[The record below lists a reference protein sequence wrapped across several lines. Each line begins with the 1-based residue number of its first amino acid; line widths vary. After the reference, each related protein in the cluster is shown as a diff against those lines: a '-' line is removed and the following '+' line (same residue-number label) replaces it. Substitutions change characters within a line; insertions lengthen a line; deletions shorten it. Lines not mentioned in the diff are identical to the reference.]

1 MGTHYEDKNWIR
13 LILFY
18 KSSSI
23 FFLSVVF
30 ITIGLIL
37 LFLFHVELY
46 DQLTSED
53 NIIENLSAVLLLFC
67 SCFFLIS
74 FFHARKSPLKIHHW
88 LTYGLLML
96 SIVFF
101 LIAGEEISWG
111 QRIFDLATPDYLS
124 SVNEQDELNFHNINK
139 RFFDRL
145 LDRATIIFVFISS
158 FLLYR
163 KKEKTL
169 GIQNPD
175 IFVICS
181 FAITPFYTQNT
192 QLDFYHFIYVPLV
205 GLFVFALKNKQKSF
219 LFPLAFTLMLSLII
233 IIIHTT
239 YNHLFPWHYNSANE
253 LREFL
258 FYLSC
263 VAYAYEIMNDIKSP
277 KEIEKNF

>member
-1 MGTHYEDKNWIR
+1 MGTHHEDKNWIR

-30 ITIGLIL
+30 ITISFIL

-169 GIQNPD
+169 GIKNPD

-239 YNHLFPWHYNSANE
+239 YNHLFPWHNNSANE

-277 KEIEKNF
+277 KVIEKNF

>member
-1 MGTHYEDKNWIR
+1 MGTHHEDKNWIR

-30 ITIGLIL
+30 ITISFIL

-74 FFHARKSPLKIHHW
+74 FFHARKSPLKIHYW

-145 LDRATIIFVFISS
+145 LDRTTIIFVFIS
-158 FLLYR
+158 
-163 KKEKTL
+163 
-169 GIQNPD
+169 G
-175 IFVICS
+175 
-181 FAITPFYTQNT
+181 
-192 QLDFYHFIYVPLV
+192 
-205 GLFVFALKNKQKSF
+205 
-219 LFPLAFTLMLSLII
+219 
-233 IIIHTT
+233 
-239 YNHLFPWHYNSANE
+239 
-253 LREFL
+253 
-258 FYLSC
+258 
-263 VAYAYEIMNDIKSP
+263 ND
-277 KEIEKNF
+277 

>member
-1 MGTHYEDKNWIR
+1 MGTHHEDKNWIR

-30 ITIGLIL
+30 ITIGFIL

-88 LTYGLLML
+88 LSYGLLML

-169 GIQNPD
+169 GIKNPD

-239 YNHLFPWHYNSANE
+239 YNHLFPWHNNSANE

-277 KEIEKNF
+277 KVIEKNF

>member
-1 MGTHYEDKNWIR
+1 MGTHYEDKNWIK

-30 ITIGLIL
+30 ITIGFIL

-145 LDRATIIFVFISS
+145 LDRTTIIFVFISS

-192 QLDFYHFIYVPLV
+192 PLDFYHFIYVPLV
-205 GLFVFALKNKQKSF
+205 GLFVFDLKNKQKSF

-239 YNHLFPWHYNSANE
+239 YNHLFPWHNNSANE

-277 KEIEKNF
+277 KVIEKNF

>member
-1 MGTHYEDKNWIR
+1 MGTHHEDKNWIR

-30 ITIGLIL
+30 ITIGFIL

-163 KKEKTL
+163 KKEETL

-239 YNHLFPWHYNSANE
+239 YNHLFPWHNNSANE

-277 KEIEKNF
+277 KVIEKNF

>member
-1 MGTHYEDKNWIR
+1 MGKHHEDKNWIR

-30 ITIGLIL
+30 ITIGFIL

-163 KKEKTL
+163 KKGKTL

-192 QLDFYHFIYVPLV
+192 SLDFYHFIYVPLV

-233 IIIHTT
+233 IIVHTT
-239 YNHLFPWHYNSANE
+239 YNHLFPWHNNSANE

-277 KEIEKNF
+277 KVIEKNF

>member
-30 ITIGLIL
+30 ITIGFIL

-46 DQLTSED
+46 DQITSED

-163 KKEKTL
+163 KKEETL

-233 IIIHTT
+233 IIVHTT
-239 YNHLFPWHYNSANE
+239 YNHLFPWHNNSANE

-277 KEIEKNF
+277 KVIEKNF

>member
-30 ITIGLIL
+30 ITIGFIL
-37 LFLFHVELY
+37 LFLFQVELY

-74 FFHARKSPLKIHHW
+74 FFHARKSPLKIHYW

-169 GIQNPD
+169 GIKNPD

-239 YNHLFPWHYNSANE
+239 YNHLFPWHNNSANE

-277 KEIEKNF
+277 KVIEKNF

>member
-30 ITIGLIL
+30 ITISFIL

-163 KKEKTL
+163 KKRKTL

-205 GLFVFALKNKQKSF
+205 GLFVIALKNKQKSF

-239 YNHLFPWHYNSANE
+239 YNHLFPWHNNSANE

-277 KEIEKNF
+277 KVIEKNF

>member
-1 MGTHYEDKNWIR
+1 MGTHHEDKNWIR

-30 ITIGLIL
+30 ITIGFIL

-239 YNHLFPWHYNSANE
+239 YNHLFPWHNNSANE

-258 FYLSC
+258 FCLSC

-277 KEIEKNF
+277 KVIEKNF

>member
-30 ITIGLIL
+30 ITIGFIL

-192 QLDFYHFIYVPLV
+192 PLDFYHFIYVPLV

-239 YNHLFPWHYNSANE
+239 YNHLFPWHNNSANE

-277 KEIEKNF
+277 KIIEKNF

>member
-30 ITIGLIL
+30 ITIGFIL

-145 LDRATIIFVFISS
+145 LDRVTIIFVFISS

-239 YNHLFPWHYNSANE
+239 YNHLFPWHNNSANE

-277 KEIEKNF
+277 KVIEKNF

>member
-1 MGTHYEDKNWIR
+1 MGTHHEDKNWIR

-30 ITIGLIL
+30 ITIGFIL

-169 GIQNPD
+169 GIKNPD

-181 FAITPFYTQNT
+181 FTITPFYTQNT

-239 YNHLFPWHYNSANE
+239 YNHLFPWHNNSANE

-277 KEIEKNF
+277 KVIEKNF

>member
-30 ITIGLIL
+30 ITIGFIL

-88 LTYGLLML
+88 LSYGLLML
-96 SIVFF
+96 SIIFF

-124 SVNEQDELNFHNINK
+124 SVNEQDEHNFHNINK

-239 YNHLFPWHYNSANE
+239 YNHLFPWHNNSANE

-277 KEIEKNF
+277 KVIEKNF

>member
-30 ITIGLIL
+30 ITISFIL

-74 FFHARKSPLKIHHW
+74 FFHARKSPLKIHYW

-239 YNHLFPWHYNSANE
+239 YNHLFPWHNNSANE

-277 KEIEKNF
+277 KVIEKNF

>member
-1 MGTHYEDKNWIR
+1 MGTHHEDKNWIR

-30 ITIGLIL
+30 ITIGFIL

-169 GIQNPD
+169 GIKNPD

-239 YNHLFPWHYNSANE
+239 YNHLFPWHNNSANE

-277 KEIEKNF
+277 KVIEKNF

>member
-30 ITIGLIL
+30 ITISFIL

-67 SCFFLIS
+67 SCFFLVS

-163 KKEKTL
+163 KKEETL

-239 YNHLFPWHYNSANE
+239 YNHLFPWHNNSANE

-277 KEIEKNF
+277 KVIEKNF

>member
-30 ITIGLIL
+30 ITISFIL

-175 IFVICS
+175 IFILCS

-239 YNHLFPWHYNSANE
+239 YNHLFPWHNNSANE

-277 KEIEKNF
+277 KVIEKNF

>member
-30 ITIGLIL
+30 IIISFIL

-163 KKEKTL
+163 KKVKTL

-239 YNHLFPWHYNSANE
+239 YNHLFPWHNNSANE

-277 KEIEKNF
+277 KVIEKNF

>member
-1 MGTHYEDKNWIR
+1 M
-13 LILFY
+13 ILFY

-30 ITIGLIL
+30 ITISFIL

-163 KKEKTL
+163 KKGKTL

-192 QLDFYHFIYVPLV
+192 QLDFYHLLICNYFFLYPKYTTRFLSFYICSFSWSFRFCFKEQTKVIPLSFSIYIN
-205 GLFVFALKNKQKSF
+205 A
-219 LFPLAFTLMLSLII
+219 
-233 IIIHTT
+233 
-239 YNHLFPWHYNSANE
+239 
-253 LREFL
+253 
-258 FYLSC
+258 
-263 VAYAYEIMNDIKSP
+263 
-277 KEIEKNF
+277 

>member
-1 MGTHYEDKNWIR
+1 M
-13 LILFY
+13 
-18 KSSSI
+18 
-23 FFLSVVF
+23 
-30 ITIGLIL
+30 
-37 LFLFHVELY
+37 
-46 DQLTSED
+46 
-53 NIIENLSAVLLLFC
+53 
-67 SCFFLIS
+67 
-74 FFHARKSPLKIHHW
+74 
-88 LTYGLLML
+88 
-96 SIVFF
+96 
-101 LIAGEEISWG
+101 
-111 QRIFDLATPDYLS
+111 
-124 SVNEQDELNFHNINK
+124 
-139 RFFDRL
+139 
-145 LDRATIIFVFISS
+145 DRATIIFVFISS

-163 KKEKTL
+163 KKEETL

-205 GLFVFALKNKQKSF
+205 GLFVIALKNKQKSF

-239 YNHLFPWHYNSANE
+239 YNHLFPWHNNSANE

-277 KEIEKNF
+277 KVIEKNF

>member
-30 ITIGLIL
+30 ITISFIL

-139 RFFDRL
+139 RFFNRL

-233 IIIHTT
+233 IIIHTI
-239 YNHLFPWHYNSANE
+239 YNHLFPWHNNSANE

-277 KEIEKNF
+277 KVIEKNF

>member
-1 MGTHYEDKNWIR
+1 MGTHHEDKNWIR
-13 LILFY
+13 LIFFY

-30 ITIGLIL
+30 ITIGFIL

-192 QLDFYHFIYVPLV
+192 QLDFYHFIYIPLV

-239 YNHLFPWHYNSANE
+239 YNHLFPWHNNSANE

-277 KEIEKNF
+277 KIIEKNF

>member
-1 MGTHYEDKNWIR
+1 MGTHHEDKNWIR

-30 ITIGLIL
+30 ITIGFIL

-233 IIIHTT
+233 IIVHTT
-239 YNHLFPWHYNSANE
+239 YNHLFPWHNNSANE

-277 KEIEKNF
+277 KVIEKNF

>member
-1 MGTHYEDKNWIR
+1 MGTHHEDKNWIR

-30 ITIGLIL
+30 ITISFIL

-124 SVNEQDELNFHNINK
+124 SVNEQDEHNFHNINK

-163 KKEKTL
+163 KKGKTL

-233 IIIHTT
+233 IIVHTT
-239 YNHLFPWHYNSANE
+239 YNHLFPWHNNSANE

-277 KEIEKNF
+277 KVIEKNF

>member
-1 MGTHYEDKNWIR
+1 
-13 LILFY
+13 
-18 KSSSI
+18 
-23 FFLSVVF
+23 
-30 ITIGLIL
+30 
-37 LFLFHVELY
+37 
-46 DQLTSED
+46 
-53 NIIENLSAVLLLFC
+53 
-67 SCFFLIS
+67 
-74 FFHARKSPLKIHHW
+74 
-88 LTYGLLML
+88 ML

-163 KKEKTL
+163 KKVKTL

-205 GLFVFALKNKQKSF
+205 GLFVIALKNKQKSF

-239 YNHLFPWHYNSANE
+239 YNHLFPWHNNSANE

-277 KEIEKNF
+277 KVIEKNF

>member
-1 MGTHYEDKNWIR
+1 M
-13 LILFY
+13 ILFY

-30 ITIGLIL
+30 ITIGFIL

-163 KKEKTL
+163 KKRK
-169 GIQNPD
+169 NPWNSKSGYFCHLL
-175 IFVICS
+175 ICNYSFLYSKYTTRFLSFYICS
-181 FAITPFYTQNT
+181 FSWSFRLCFKEQTKVIPLSFS
-192 QLDFYHFIYVPLV
+192 IYIN
-205 GLFVFALKNKQKSF
+205 A
-219 LFPLAFTLMLSLII
+219 
-233 IIIHTT
+233 
-239 YNHLFPWHYNSANE
+239 
-253 LREFL
+253 
-258 FYLSC
+258 
-263 VAYAYEIMNDIKSP
+263 
-277 KEIEKNF
+277 

>member
-1 MGTHYEDKNWIR
+1 MLLYR
-13 LILFY
+13 
-18 KSSSI
+18 SSSI
-23 FFLSVVF
+23 FFLSIAF
-30 ITIGLIL
+30 ITIGFTL

-53 NIIENLSAVLLLFC
+53 NVIENLSAVLLFLC
-67 SCFFLIS
+67 SVFFLIS
-74 FFHARKSPLKIHHW
+74 FFNARKSRLKIPTW
-88 LTYGLLML
+88 LTYGLLVL
-96 SIVFF
+96 SIAFF
-101 LIAGEEISWG
+101 LVAGEEISWG
-111 QRIFDLATPDYLS
+111 QRIFEIATPDYLS
-124 SVNEQDELNFHNINK
+124 SLNDQDELNFHNINK

-163 KKEKTL
+163 KQEKTF

-175 IFVICS
+175 IFILCS

-192 QLDFYHFIYVPLV
+192 QLDFYHFICVPLV
-205 GLFVFALKNKQKSF
+205 GLFFFALKNKLTSF
-219 LFPLAFTLMLSLII
+219 LFPLVFTLMLCLII

-239 YNHLFPWHYNSANE
+239 YNQLFPWHNNSANE

-263 VAYAYEIMNDIKSP
+263 VAYAYEIMKNIKAPENISSRFV
-277 KEIEKNF
+277 N

>member
-30 ITIGLIL
+30 ITISFIL

-163 KKEKTL
+163 KKVKTL

-239 YNHLFPWHYNSANE
+239 YNHLFPWHNNSANE

-277 KEIEKNF
+277 KVIEKNF

>member
-30 ITIGLIL
+30 ITIGFIL

-239 YNHLFPWHYNSANE
+239 YNHLFPWHNNSANE

-277 KEIEKNF
+277 KVIEKNF

>member
-30 ITIGLIL
+30 ITIGFIL

-169 GIQNPD
+169 GIKNPD

-233 IIIHTT
+233 IIVHTT
-239 YNHLFPWHYNSANE
+239 YNHLFPWHNNSANE

-277 KEIEKNF
+277 KVIEKNF

>member
-30 ITIGLIL
+30 IIISFIL

-163 KKEKTL
+163 KKVKTL

-205 GLFVFALKNKQKSF
+205 GLFVIALKNKQKSF

-239 YNHLFPWHYNSANE
+239 YNHLFPWHNNSANE

-277 KEIEKNF
+277 KVIEKNF

>member
-30 ITIGLIL
+30 ITIGFIL

-88 LTYGLLML
+88 LSYGLLML

-239 YNHLFPWHYNSANE
+239 YNHLFPWHNNSANE

-277 KEIEKNF
+277 KVIEKNF

>member
-30 ITIGLIL
+30 ITISFIL

-163 KKEKTL
+163 KKEETL

-233 IIIHTT
+233 IIVHTT
-239 YNHLFPWHYNSANE
+239 YNHLFPWHNNSANE

-277 KEIEKNF
+277 KVIEKNF

>member
-23 FFLSVVF
+23 FFLSVVI
-30 ITIGLIL
+30 ITIGFIL
-37 LFLFHVELY
+37 LFLFHIELY

-53 NIIENLSAVLLLFC
+53 KIIENLSAVLLLFC

-74 FFHARKSPLKIHHW
+74 FFHARKSPLKIHYW

-163 KKEKTL
+163 KKEETL

-239 YNHLFPWHYNSANE
+239 YNHLFPWHNNSANE

-277 KEIEKNF
+277 KVIEKNF

>member
-1 MGTHYEDKNWIR
+1 MGTHHEDKNWIR

-30 ITIGLIL
+30 ITIGFIL

-88 LTYGLLML
+88 LSYGLLML

-239 YNHLFPWHYNSANE
+239 YNHLFPWHNNSANE

-263 VAYAYEIMNDIKSP
+263 VAYAYEIMNGIKSP
-277 KEIEKNF
+277 KVIEKNF

>member
-1 MGTHYEDKNWIR
+1 MGTHHEDKNWIR

-30 ITIGLIL
+30 ITIGFIL

-145 LDRATIIFVFISS
+145 LDRATIIFVFSSS

-169 GIQNPD
+169 GIKNPD

-239 YNHLFPWHYNSANE
+239 YNHLFPWHNNSANE

-277 KEIEKNF
+277 KVIEKNF

>member
-1 MGTHYEDKNWIR
+1 MHLYR
-13 LILFY
+13 
-18 KSSSI
+18 SSPI
-23 FFLSVVF
+23 FFLSIVF
-30 ITIGLIL
+30 ITIGFTL

-53 NIIENLSAVLLLFC
+53 NVIENLSAVLLFLC
-67 SCFFLIS
+67 SVFFLIS
-74 FFHARKSPLKIHHW
+74 FFHARKSSLKIPPW
-88 LTYGLLML
+88 LRYGLLMF
-96 SIVFF
+96 SIAFF

-169 GIQNPD
+169 GIKNPD
-175 IFVICS
+175 IFILCS

-239 YNHLFPWHYNSANE
+239 YNHLFPWHNNSANE

-277 KEIEKNF
+277 KVIEKNF

>member
-1 MGTHYEDKNWIR
+1 MGTHHEDKNWIR

-30 ITIGLIL
+30 ITIGFIL

-88 LTYGLLML
+88 LSYGLLML

-239 YNHLFPWHYNSANE
+239 YNHLFPWHNNSANE

-277 KEIEKNF
+277 KVIEKNF